1 MQNGKTIKTRK
12 NVDFNV
18 DIFILQKNVKKHLH
32 TGNTY
37 VIFEKLTICTS
48 ADSENGAAETG
59 GL

>member
-1 MQNGKTIKTRK
+1 MERGRFRYRTALS
-12 NVDFNV
+12 F
-18 DIFILQKNVKKHLH
+18 LQKNVKKHLH